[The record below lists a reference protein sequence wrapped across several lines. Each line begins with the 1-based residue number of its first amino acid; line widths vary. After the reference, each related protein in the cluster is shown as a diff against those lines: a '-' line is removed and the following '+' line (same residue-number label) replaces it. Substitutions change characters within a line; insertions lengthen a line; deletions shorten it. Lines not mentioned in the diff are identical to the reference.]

1 MLKKLMAVTLV
12 LFMLS
17 CCIIV
22 KAEGENIAFSGEKN
36 IGEMFSVF
44 GTGKANIEYVT
55 TKKGEKVPAVK
66 TTGLGENTW
75 SSPCVDIFGVI
86 KKDVEK
92 NGAGR
97 YAISFDVM
105 LEGEENKEYDL
116 SLLMRASAK
125 TTLFVNGNGGE
136 AGYRAPLGRVKAV
149 TGKWKSFSTT
159 FGVLKED
166 VQGEETWKL
175 CLDALPQGLHTV
187 WICDFSIIRFSD
199 DTTTEVKNTFCVDSA
214 KFAEANEENAVVSS
228 GENLLD
234 KATSS
239 FENVANWQNTK
250 WTSFSAG
257 NMSIIKEGYSGSCLK
272 METPKN
278 TWGSPAIDIFPYIT
292 EAGQYSLS
300 MFVKYECE
308 INRKLSLI
316 IRGSRKNS
324 FIEQQNTNFYGDLC
338 TKNVKAGQWEK
349 FSATFNVTEEDLA
362 EKDMWRLC
370 FSSIQPDVK
379 AVYIDEIAIVK
390 GGVKDLPQNPTPNE
404 SVQLEQQEQKEKQ
417 EVILYDENIKK
428 TAIKTAIITLVIVIV
443 VVPLKIVSKVFR
455 KGIKK

>member
-22 KAEGENIAFSGEKN
+22 KAEGENIAFSGDKN

-55 TKKGEKVPAVK
+55 TKKGEKVPALK

-75 SSPCVDIFGVI
+75 SAPCIDIFGVI

-105 LEGEENKEYDL
+105 LEGEENKAYDL
-116 SLLMRASAK
+116 SLLVRASAK

-199 DTTTEVKNTFCVDSA
+199 DATTEVKNTVCVDSA
-214 KFAEANEENAVVSS
+214 KFAEANEEDAVVSS

-234 KATSS
+234 EKTST
-239 FENVANWQNTK
+239 FENIKNLQETK
-250 WTSFSAG
+250 WYGFSAG
-257 NMSIIKEGYSGSCLK
+257 KMSIAEEGYRGACLK
-272 METPKN
+272 METPAN
-278 TWGSPAIDIFPYIT
+278 SWGSPAVDIFPYIT
-292 EAGQYSLS
+292 EAGQYSIS

-308 INRKLSLI
+308 NDKKLSI
-316 IRGSRKNS
+316 ILRGSRKNS
-324 FIEQQNTNFYGDLC
+324 FIEQRNTNFYGELC
-338 TKNVKAGQWEK
+338 TKNFKAGQWEK
-349 FSATFNVTEEDLA
+349 LTATFTVTEEDIA
-362 EKDMWRLC
+362 QPDMWRMC
-370 FSSIQPDVK
+370 FSSIPADMK
-379 AVYIDEIAIVK
+379 AVYIDEVVLIK
-390 GGVKDLPQNPTPNE
+390 GGIKDLPQNLTPNE
-404 SVQLEQQEQKEKQ
+404 SVLLEQQEERQ

-428 TAIKTAIITLVIVIV
+428 TAIKTAINTFIIVII
-443 VVPLKIVSKVFR
+443 VVPLKLVLPKVFK
-455 KGIKK
+455 KGAKK